1 MNELFLK
8 NTQALFEKDQS
19 LALKLR
25 ELKECKQFELFQG
38 SSDNLDIN
46 ILDKKRKEFIYKDP
60 LKELDE
66 SLKLFNGEYL
76 RYPVLFFYGLG
87 NGILYKAL
95 LSNPIRNHLIVFE
108 EELEIIYLVFHYL
121 DLSEEIRNEKVILFY
136 MPLITFTQLDVLLDY
151 PTIKNYYK
159 IYNLFTHNGFYD
171 NFNIETLNK
180 NIIQAI
186 KTNHIK
192 NGNAPSDSLQGITQL
207 TRNLVS
213 LLTNP
218 SLKDLLKQRKGKIEN
233 AIIVSTGPSL
243 IKQLPLLKEYANK
256 ASIICADSA
265 YPILAKHNIKPD
277 YVLMLERDD
286 VVTKCF
292 DNDFKEFDN
301 GILFVLAS
309 VVHQK
314 AIEYLKRNNRQFM
327 LVHRN
332 LYFARSLYF
341 NEYGYISGGM
351 SVANMAYELA
361 VKLGHKNI
369 ILIGQD
375 LAYDE
380 NGNSHPKDYVH
391 GETIEN
397 DRKEGLFITA
407 YGGNGKVET
416 NIYWKLF
423 KEILE
428 KDIATSKYLFNAT
441 TYNATEGGARIEG
454 SIEKPFKELCQDK
467 LTVDKTIFK
476 PLKIQ
481 NKKIGFNLKKAKC
494 NIEKILSTNK
504 NNFDKIKIILNK
516 IEKAQKDLKVSS
528 LLRQI
533 DAFKKQLYKKSNGAY
548 ELYPHI
554 LYHHE
559 LKINALLCKNPKNK
573 KEQEQTIKELL
584 SEYKETFETLLHLF
598 SVFDT
603 TIKNDTV
610 ELFQLAR

>member
-8 NTQALFEKDQS
+8 NTQALFEKDQP

-25 ELKECKQFELFQG
+25 ELKECEQFELFQG

-95 LSNPIRNHLIVFE
+95 LSNPIRNHLIIFE

-136 MPLITFTQLDVLLDY
+136 MPLITFTQLDVLMSY
-151 PTIKNYYK
+151 STIRNYYK
-159 IYNLFTHNGFYD
+159 IYNLFIHSNFYSSYNTNTINQD
-171 NFNIETLNK
+171 
-180 NIIQAI
+180 IIQAI

-218 SLKDLLKQRKGKIEN
+218 SLKDLIKQRKGKIEN

-286 VVTKCF
+286 IVIKCF
-292 DNDFKEFDN
+292 DNDFKEFDKD
-301 GILFVLAS
+301 ILFILAS
-309 VVHQK
+309 VVHPK
-314 AIEYLKRNNRQFM
+314 AIEYLKRNNRKFM

-332 LYFARSLYF
+332 LSFARSLHF

-375 LAYDE
+375 LAYDK
-380 NGNSHPKDYVH
+380 NGNSHPKDYIH

-397 DRKEGLFITA
+397 DRKTDLFITA
-407 YGGNGKVET
+407 YGGNGVVET

-428 KDIATSKYLFNAT
+428 KDIAISKYLFNIT
-441 TYNATEGGARIEG
+441 TYNVTEGGARIEG
-454 SIEKPFKELCQDK
+454 SIEKSFKELCLDK

-481 NKKIGFNLKKAKC
+481 NKKIGFNLKKAKY
-494 NIEKILSTNK
+494 NIKKILSTNK

-516 IEKAQKDLKVSS
+516 IEKAQIDLKVSS

-598 SVFDT
+598 GVFDT
-603 TIKNDTV
+603 TIKNDTI

>member
-8 NTQALFEKDQS
+8 NTQALFEKDQP

-25 ELKECKQFELFQG
+25 ELKECEQFELFQG

-60 LKELDE
+60 LKELDD

-95 LSNPIRNHLIVFE
+95 LSNPIRNHLIIFE

-121 DLSEEIRNEKVILFY
+121 DLSEEIRNEKVVLFY
-136 MPLITFTQLDVLLDY
+136 TPLTTFTQLDVLMSY
-151 PTIKNYYK
+151 STIRNYYK
-159 IYNLFTHNGFYD
+159 IYNLFIHSNFYSSCD
-171 NFNIETLNK
+171 TNTINQD
-180 NIIQAI
+180 IIQAI
-186 KTNHIK
+186 KSNHLRV
-192 NGNAPSDSLQGITQL
+192 GNAPSDSLQGITQL

-256 ASIICADSA
+256 ASIICADTA

-277 YVLMLERDD
+277 YVLALERHDL
-286 VVTKCF
+286 VYQCF
-292 DNDFKEFDN
+292 EQDNQEFDKD
-301 GILFVLAS
+301 ILFIIAS
-309 VVHQK
+309 VAHKSVIDTLEK
-314 AIEYLKRNNRQFM
+314 TKKSYI
-327 LVHRN
+327 LVHRS
-332 LYFARSLYF
+332 LPFAKTLKL
-341 NEYGYISGGM
+341 NAYGYVSGGL

-361 VKLGHKNI
+361 IKLGHKNI

-380 NGNSHPKDYVH
+380 NGNSHPKDYLH
-391 GETIEN
+391 TQESEN

-416 NIYWKLF
+416 NQWWKVF
-423 KEILE
+423 KDIFE
-428 KDIATSKYLFNAT
+428 KDIIVHKNKSNIT

-454 SIEKPFKELCQDK
+454 SIEKSFKELCENLLK
-467 LTVDKTIFK
+467 ENK
-476 PLKIQ
+476 PLFKII
-481 NKKIGFNLKKAKC
+481 NTNTSKIGTNLKTARK
-494 NIEKILSTNK
+494 NIEKILSCNQNNINK
-504 NNFDKIKIILNK
+504 SQILLEKIQKSKIN
-516 IEKAQKDLKVSS
+516 LKVKS
-528 LLRQI
+528 LFKQL
-533 DAFKKQLYKKSNGAY
+533 DAFKKQLYKTSNGAY

-559 LKINALLCKNPKNK
+559 LKINVLLCKNPKNK
-573 KEQEQTIKELL
+573 KEQEQITRELL
-584 SEYKETFETLLHLF
+584 NIYEETFKILLHLF
-598 SVFDT
+598 NIFDNAV
-603 TIKNDTV
+603 KNESI

>member
-1 MNELFLK
+1 
-8 NTQALFEKDQS
+8 
-19 LALKLR
+19 
-25 ELKECKQFELFQG
+25 
-38 SSDNLDIN
+38 
-46 ILDKKRKEFIYKDP
+46 
-60 LKELDE
+60 
-66 SLKLFNGEYL
+66 
-76 RYPVLFFYGLG
+76 
-87 NGILYKAL
+87 
-95 LSNPIRNHLIVFE
+95 
-108 EELEIIYLVFHYL
+108 
-121 DLSEEIRNEKVILFY
+121 
-136 MPLITFTQLDVLLDY
+136 
-151 PTIKNYYK
+151 
-159 IYNLFTHNGFYD
+159 
-171 NFNIETLNK
+171 
-180 NIIQAI
+180 
-186 KTNHIK
+186 
-192 NGNAPSDSLQGITQL
+192 
-207 TRNLVS
+207 
-213 LLTNP
+213 
-218 SLKDLLKQRKGKIEN
+218 
-233 AIIVSTGPSL
+233 
-243 IKQLPLLKEYANK
+243 
-256 ASIICADSA
+256 
-265 YPILAKHNIKPD
+265 
-277 YVLMLERDD
+277 
-286 VVTKCF
+286 
-292 DNDFKEFDN
+292 
-301 GILFVLAS
+301 
-309 VVHQK
+309 
-314 AIEYLKRNNRQFM
+314 M

-361 VKLGHKNI
+361 IKLGHKNI

-380 NGNSHPKDYVH
+380 NGNSHPKEYLH
-391 GETIEN
+391 TQESEN
-397 DRKEGLFITA
+397 DRKTDLFITA

-428 KDIATSKYLFNAT
+428 KDIATSKYLFNTT

-454 SIEKPFKELCQDK
+454 SIEKSFKELCQDK

-481 NKKIGFNLKKAKC
+481 NKKIGFNLKKAKY

-598 SVFDT
+598 GVFDT

-610 ELFQLAR
+610 ELFQL

>member
-8 NTQALFEKDQS
+8 NTQALFEKDQP

-87 NGILYKAL
+87 SGILYKAL
-95 LSNPIRNHLIVFE
+95 LSNPIRNHLIIFE

-136 MPLITFTQLDVLLDY
+136 MPLTTFTQLDVLLDY

-292 DNDFKEFDN
+292 DNDFKEFDKS
-301 GILFVLAS
+301 ILFILAS

-361 VKLGHKNI
+361 IKLGHKNI

-407 YGGNGKVET
+407 YGGNGVVET

-428 KDIATSKYLFNAT
+428 KDIATSKYLFNTT

-454 SIEKPFKELCQDK
+454 SIEKSFKELCQDK

-598 SVFDT
+598 GVFDT
-603 TIKNDTV
+603 IIKNDTV
-610 ELFQLAR
+610 ELFQL

>member
-8 NTQALFEKDQS
+8 NTQALFEKDQP

-95 LSNPIRNHLIVFE
+95 LSNPIRNHLIIFE

-136 MPLITFTQLDVLLDY
+136 MPLTTFTQLDVLLDY

-292 DNDFKEFDN
+292 DNDFKEFDK
-301 GILFVLAS
+301 GILFILAS

-380 NGNSHPKDYVH
+380 KGNSHPKDYVH

-407 YGGNGKVET
+407 YGGNGVVET

-428 KDIATSKYLFNAT
+428 KDIATSKYLFNTT

-533 DAFKKQLYKKSNGAY
+533 DTFKKQLYKKSNGAY

-584 SEYKETFETLLHLF
+584 SEYKESFETLLHLF

-603 TIKNDTV
+603 TIKNDTI
-610 ELFQLAR
+610 ELFQL